1 MRNALGPIGKLFP
14 KSPAEEGPLSVAP
27 DFMYIA
33 DAMRLPI
40 PHVRAAGVDLMAAEG
55 AGGSFGLAVSAPAGS
70 AGTASLGSRGAA
82 GGLAITNNITIQ
94 GGTFTDR
101 ATSSLRRCKRLRKRL
116 QSGRCWLASTT
127 RSSGHRMAHDRVTP
141 PQ

>member
-14 KSPAEEGPLSVAP
+14 KSPAEEGPLSVPP

-33 DAMRLPI
+33 DAMRLAI

-55 AGGSFGLAVSAPAGS
+55 AGGGSFGLAISAPAGS

-82 GGLAITNNITIQ
+82 AGLAIIKQ
-94 GGTFTDR
+94 HHHPGRHVHRPRD
-101 ATSSLRRCKRLRKRL
+101 SLAAAL
-116 QSGRCWLASTT
+116 
-127 RSSGHRMAHDRVTP
+127 
-141 PQ
+141 